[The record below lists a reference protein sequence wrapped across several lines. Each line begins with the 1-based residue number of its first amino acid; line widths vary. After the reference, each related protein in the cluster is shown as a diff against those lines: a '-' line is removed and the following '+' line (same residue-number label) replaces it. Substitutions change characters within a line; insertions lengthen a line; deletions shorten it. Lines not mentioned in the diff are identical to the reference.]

1 MNNEF
6 DSDES
11 INSDEAIKTIDFKYL
26 TPNFHHELDDK
37 GTSLYKRMNGINT
50 LMVKSTNQVST
61 SNMQTQSR
69 QQLNHTLENLKQT
82 EIHLSNS
89 RRRYNSRN
97 QVDKQSQNRLNKNS
111 YKLQTNIISP
121 RKPKR
126 QIYVTQIVN
135 KNNNDLNS
143 LSFSYPQRISRILAN
158 NDCMQSQKGSSAS
171 SQKGILKSSSFEV
184 LKIGGRLSMQSLN
197 SPMMRPSNKQVSFE
211 FTSEQ
216 MRKLRNHNISID
228 PKKYSR
234 LKTKF
239 QK

>member
-1 MNNEF
+1 
-6 DSDES
+6 
-11 INSDEAIKTIDFKYL
+11 
-26 TPNFHHELDDK
+26 
-37 GTSLYKRMNGINT
+37 MNGINT
-50 LMVKSTNQVST
+50 LMCKFKDVLICKDETYLQSNGVKSTNQVST

-69 QQLNHTLENLKQT
+69 QQINHTLENLKQT

-111 YKLQTNIISP
+111 YKPQTNIISP

-216 MRKLRNHNISID
+216 MRKLRNHNTSID